1 MGRAGQRLAG
11 MARLGRRCWVR
22 MGKAKS
28 QRIGIPVT
36 EEQLRELSSQWLH
49 PIDLTLAD
57 LIDKSERMTVGE
69 FDEEVLKVIS
79 NIPQMYSELDQQV
92 LIDELE
98 NQIGES
104 ILKGLK

>member
-1 MGRAGQRLAG
+1 M
-11 MARLGRRCWVR
+11 
-22 MGKAKS
+22 
-28 QRIGIPVT
+28 T